1 MVKKTYNTYCII
13 GDPINHS
20 LSPAMHNAAFNSL
33 GLGLDHSYIAFRVPK
48 DELANAVI
56 SLRSINIAG
65 FNVTMPHKAEI
76 IKFLDTLDPTVEKAR
91 AVNTVY
97 NNNGKFEAF
106 NTDIV
111 GFVTPLHNRNV
122 NFNGMTVLLLGA
134 GGTAQAVV
142 AALAEEKGISKIYI
156 SSRNN
161 VKLENLAEVA
171 TKTGLECVTLG
182 ENEIQ
187 TFSPLSDMIINAT
200 PVGMGGEASPVSS
213 KHISKDSIVYD
224 IVYRPL
230 NTDLILNAKK
240 ANAQIIY
247 GYEMLLE
254 QAIAAFKIWTG
265 ITPPVEAMKKA
276 LFGGFGEPL

>member
-20 LSPAMHNAAFNSL
+20 LSPALHNAAFNS
-33 GLGLDHSYIAFRVPK
+33 LGLDHSYIAFRVPK
-48 DELANAVI
+48 DELADAII

-76 IKFLDTLDPTVEKAR
+76 IKFLDTLDSTVERAR

-106 NTDIV
+106 NTDII
-111 GFVTPLHNRNV
+111 GFITPLHNRNV

-156 SSRNN
+156 SSRNK
-161 VKLENLAEVA
+161 VKRENLAEVA
-171 TKTGLECVTLG
+171 TRIGLECVTLG
-182 ENEIQ
+182 ETEIHE
-187 TFSPLSDMIINAT
+187 FSPLSDMIINAT

-230 NTDLILNAKK
+230 NTHLISNAKK
-240 ANAQIIY
+240 ANAQVVY

-254 QAIAAFKIWTG
+254 QAVAAFKIWTG
-265 ITPPVEAMKKA
+265 ISPPVEAMKKA

>member
-20 LSPAMHNAAFNSL
+20 LSPAMHNAAFNS
-33 GLGLDHSYIAFRVPK
+33 LGLDHSYIAFRVPK

-106 NTDIV
+106 NTDII
-111 GFVTPLHNRNV
+111 GFITPLHNRNV

-134 GGTAQAVV
+134 GGTAHAVV

-156 SSRNN
+156 SSRNK
-161 VKLENLAEVA
+161 VKRENLAEVA
-171 TKTGLECVTLG
+171 TRIGLECVTLG
-182 ENEIQ
+182 ENEIHE
-187 TFSPLSDMIINAT
+187 FSPSSDMIINAT

-230 NTDLILNAKK
+230 NTHLISNAKK
-240 ANAQIIY
+240 ANAQVVY
-247 GYEMLLE
+247 GYEMLIE
-254 QAIAAFKIWTG
+254 QAVAAFKIWTG
-265 ITPPVEAMKKA
+265 ISPPIEAMKKA

>member
-1 MVKKTYNTYCII
+1 MAKKTYNTYCII

-20 LSPAMHNAAFNSL
+20 LSPALHNAAFNSL
-33 GLGLDHSYIAFRVPK
+33 GLDHSYIAYRVPK
-48 DELANAVI
+48 DELGNAII
-56 SLRSINIAG
+56 SLKSINIAG
-65 FNVTMPHKAEI
+65 FNVTMPHKTAI
-76 IKFLDTLDPTVEKAR
+76 IKFLDTLDSTVERAR

-111 GFVTPLHNRNV
+111 GFVTPLHNRNLK
-122 NFNGMTVLLLGA
+122 FNGMTILLIGA
-134 GGTAQAVV
+134 GGPAQAVV
-142 AALAEEKGISKIYI
+142 AALAKEKGISKIYI
-156 SSRNN
+156 SSRNK

-171 TKTGLECVTLG
+171 TKIGLECVTLG

-187 TFSPLSDMIINAT
+187 EFSPLSDMIINAT
-200 PVGMGGEASPVSS
+200 PVGMGGEASPLSS

-247 GYEMLLE
+247 GYEMLIE

-265 ITPPVEAMKKA
+265 ITPPMEAMKKA